1 MFEAVFPVLPVLI
14 IAHAWMT
21 IMLAHTLSAEA
32 ELAVLPP
39 EAYPI

>member
-1 MFEAVFPVLPVLI
+1 MFDAVLPVLPVLV

-21 IMLAHTLSAEA
+21 MLVARTLSAEA
-32 ELAVLPP
+32 ELATLPP